1 MKVNVLPPSATAMV
15 NHRIHPAQTVK
26 EVSDSPRRLTMYCK
40 SISLRDFRVIGLSL
54 SPKEYSNRRTL
65 NHIIIKQKA
74 FIYLHSIYIFT
85 R

>member
-26 EVSDSPRRLTMYCK
+26 EVSDSPRRLTMYCM

-54 SPKEYSNRRTL
+54 SPKVFSIF
-65 NHIIIKQKA
+65 HIQIEE
-74 FIYLHSIYIFT
+74 

>member
-1 MKVNVLPPSATAMV
+1 MFYFIFLKMKVNVLPPSATAMV

-26 EVSDSPRRLTMYCK
+26 EVSDSPRRLTMYCM

-54 SPKEYSNRRTL
+54 SPKVFSIF
-65 NHIIIKQKA
+65 HIQIEE
-74 FIYLHSIYIFT
+74 

>member
-26 EVSDSPRRLTMYCK
+26 EVSDSPRRLTMYFM

-54 SPKEYSNRRTL
+54 SPKEIL
-65 NHIIIKQKA
+65 
-74 FIYLHSIYIFT
+74 IFPT
-85 R
+85 QIEER